1 MGKLTVKQAE
11 ALVKE
16 GLVKSET
23 LEQMQSAGLVSTRR
37 TSNKRYFKIGPNV
50 YCSPQVY
57 FQGIGKNKPTKKML
71 EFKTKV
77 DALIEE
83 YTFTLDNKTDK

>member
-16 GLVKSET
+16 GLVKTET

-37 TSNKRYFKIGPNV
+37 T
-50 YCSPQVY
+50 
-57 FQGIGKNKPTKKML
+57 
-71 EFKTKV
+71 
-77 DALIEE
+77 
-83 YTFTLDNKTDK
+83 

>member
-1 MGKLTVKQAE
+1 M
-11 ALVKE
+11 
-16 GLVKSET
+16 
-23 LEQMQSAGLVSTRR
+23 
-37 TSNKRYFKIGPNV
+37 